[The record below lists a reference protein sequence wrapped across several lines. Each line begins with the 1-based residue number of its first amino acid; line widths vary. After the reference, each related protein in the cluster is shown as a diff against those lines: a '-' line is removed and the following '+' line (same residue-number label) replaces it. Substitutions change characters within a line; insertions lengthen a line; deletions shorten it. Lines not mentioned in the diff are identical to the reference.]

1 MSELTD
7 KTMVSDMPMS
17 SRRSRRVVT
26 RAAPRWFRR
35 DARGSSSYL
44 AMSFLVS
51 FLIVGS
57 SVVFHAEI
65 AGINYGGDGF
75 DSVRAAVE
83 RISIGALP
91 RIGRRCAADQRN
103 ADGAD

>member
-17 SRRSRRVVT
+17 SRRSRSVVT
-26 RAAPRWFRR
+26 RAAPRWLRR
-35 DARGSSSYL
+35 EARGSSSYL
-44 AMSFLVS
+44 AMS

-65 AGINYGGDGF
+65 AGINHGGDGF

-83 RISIGALP
+83 RVPIVALP
-91 RIGRRCAADQRN
+91 GIGRRCAADQRN
-103 ADGAD
+103 ADRAD